1 VRRFALTLALCAVA
15 PVAQAQ
21 GTLDRAEERLQL
33 AEFEEAARI
42 LEEVADDS
50 SAGLDRDSVA
60 RLFRLRA
67 IVRSALGRD
76 RDANR
81 DLAGLVLVLEGRE
94 PGPMPQTLR
103 RRFDRMRRSA
113 GEPQL
118 GVRVSIR
125 PLGDEDVRA
134 RIVTDDDSGVVVQ
147 RTELSCESGG
157 REVASSD
164 SGMVTIRGE
173 SELECHGRAFGPGG
187 WRIDE
192 SVSRWSSGE
201 PDVTDPGDGDDGGTG
216 IDETLVWVLV
226 GAGAAVLVGVLIG
239 VVALAAST
247 SGVGG
252 PVWVPRE

>member
-1 VRRFALTLALCAVA
+1 VRTFALSLLLCAVA

-21 GTLDRAEERLQL
+21 STLDRAEEQLQL
-33 AEFEEAARI
+33 ADFELAART
-42 LEEVADDS
+42 LEEVADDPG
-50 SAGLDRDSVA
+50 ADLDRDAVA

-67 IVRSALGRD
+67 VVRSALGRD

-81 DLAGLVLVLEGRE
+81 DLAALVLVLEGRE

-103 RRFDRMRRSA
+103 RRFDRLRRA
-113 GEPQL
+113 GGEQRL

-134 RIVTDDDSGVVVQ
+134 RILTDDESGVVVQ

-157 REVASSD
+157 SEVASSD
-164 SGMVTIRGE
+164 SGMVTIRGQ
-173 SELECHGRAFGPGG
+173 SELECRGRAFGPGG

-192 SVSRWSSGE
+192 SVARWRSGE
-201 PDVTDPGDGDDGGTG
+201 PDLGDPGTEDPGGAG
-216 IDETLVWVLV
+216 IDETLIWVLV

-239 VVALAAST
+239 VVAVAAST

>member
-1 VRRFALTLALCAVA
+1 MRTFALTWLLCAVA

-21 GTLDRAEERLQL
+21 STLDRAEEQLQL
-33 AEFEEAARI
+33 AEFEEAARA
-42 LEEVADDS
+42 LEEITDDS
-50 SAGLDRDSVA
+50 SAGLDRDAVA

-67 IVRSALGRD
+67 VVRSALGRD
-76 RDANR
+76 RDADR
-81 DLAGLVLVLEGRE
+81 DLAALVLVLEGRE

-103 RRFDRMRRSA
+103 RRFDRLRRAA
-113 GEPQL
+113 GEPHL
-118 GVRVSIR
+118 GVQVSIR
-125 PLGDEDVRA
+125 PIGDEDVRA
-134 RIVTDDDSGVVVQ
+134 RILAEDPSGAVVQ
-147 RTELSCESGG
+147 RTELACESGG

-173 SELECHGRAFGPGG
+173 AELECRGRAFGPGG

-192 SVSRWSSGE
+192 SVARWSSGE
-201 PDVTDPGDGDDGGTG
+201 PDITDPGDDDVGGTG
-216 IDETLVWVLV
+216 IDETLIWVLV

-239 VVALAAST
+239 VVAVAAST